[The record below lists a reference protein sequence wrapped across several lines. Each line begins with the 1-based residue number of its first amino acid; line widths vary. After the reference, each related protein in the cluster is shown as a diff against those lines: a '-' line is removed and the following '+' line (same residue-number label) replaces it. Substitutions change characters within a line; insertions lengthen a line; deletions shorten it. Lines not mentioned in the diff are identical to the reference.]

1 MLRPTIGRMILTLQH
16 PRNIVLALIGI
27 GKRLLWVTAP
37 YALLWPGAQAQAQ
50 AGFDLETLT
59 TRARTLAESPW
70 SAPPTIGAPRA
81 LKLSYDDYRDIRFR
95 PEASWWRDAG
105 LPFELQFFS
114 VGRGFTHAVRVSEI
128 VDGRETP
135 LAIPRTAFNYGRATP
150 VFAEQRGGVSSG
162 NAEVAGFRVH
172 YPLNNAQYKD
182 EVAVFL
188 GASYFRAIGA
198 GQHYGLSAR
207 GLAVDTVGGSGPE
220 EFPSF
225 TAFWLE
231 RPAKDARSLTILALL
246 EGPRVTGAYR
256 FVLRPGTT
264 TEIDVD
270 ARVFLR
276 AGAQPAPATLGF
288 APMTSMFLGGE
299 NHPHRLEGDP
309 DFRPEVHDSD
319 GLQVESADGE
329 WLWRPLSNPR
339 RAFVTS
345 FAMPRGVRGFGL
357 MQRDRRFESYEDPE
371 ARYDQRPSVW
381 ISPRGDWGAGRVE
394 LLQFDTPDETND
406 NVAAY
411 WVPQARPAAGEP
423 LRLAYTMRWQGQ
435 AQARPPGA
443 WVEQSRIGRSYEQ
456 PAPGEVQFN
465 IDFAGPALAGD
476 TPPEPVVNAGSNG
489 RVRIATVHALP
500 GEPRRWRLTL
510 KVQRLD
516 AAQPTELRA
525 FLRRGTD
532 TLSETWTYALPPR

>member
-1 MLRPTIGRMILTLQH
+1 MILNLSYTRL
-16 PRNIVLALIGI
+16 IVLALIGI
-27 GKRLLWVTAP
+27 SRRLLWASAP
-37 YALLWPGAQAQAQ
+37 CALLLPNASAQAQA
-50 AGFDLETLT
+50 AFDLEALT

-70 SAPPTIGAPRA
+70 NAPAPIGSPRA

-95 PEASWWRDAG
+95 PEASWWRDAN

-114 VGRGFTHAVRVSEI
+114 VGRGFTHPVRVSEI

-135 LAIPRTAFNYGRATP
+135 LTIPRAAFNYGRAAP
-150 VFAEQRGGVSSG
+150 AFAQQRGET
-162 NAEVAGFRVH
+162 AEVAGFRVH

-207 GLAVDTVGGSGPE
+207 GLAVDTVGGAGPE

-231 RPAKDARSLTILALL
+231 RPAKDAKTLTVLALL

-270 ARVFLR
+270 ARIFLR
-276 AGAQPAPATLGF
+276 ANARPTVATLGI
-288 APMTSMFLGGE
+288 APLTSMFLGGE

-319 GLQVESADGE
+319 GLQIHSADGE
-329 WLWRPLSNPR
+329 WLWRPLINPR
-339 RAFVTS
+339 HAFVTS
-345 FAMPRGVRGFGL
+345 FSMPRGVRGFGL
-357 MQRDRRFESYEDPE
+357 MQRDRRFASYEDPE

-423 LRLAYTMRWQGQ
+423 LRFGYTMRWQGE
-435 AQARPPGA
+435 AQSRPPGA

-465 IDFAGPALAGD
+465 IDFAGPALAGE
-476 TPPEPVVNAGSNG
+476 TPPEPVVDAGSNA

-500 GEPRRWRLTL
+500 GEPKRWRLTL

-516 AAQPTELRA
+516 PALPTELRA
-525 FLRRGTD
+525 FLRRGSD
-532 TLSETWTYALPPR
+532 TSSETWTYALPPR